1 VSVNPKHAAN
11 SIDSRV
17 KSPQPRKQKKSYLQ
31 SALLIKNDL
40 VNENTATMA
49 DEQSLARKLTERATK
64 RVNELTSSGKNHD
77 GDGASIVE
85 ADFSHLALKPDHI
98 ARPCWVCPDGTIYLE
113 AFHDLYAQA
122 YDFLVA
128 IAEPVA
134 RPEFVHQYK
143 LTPFTLYAAV
153 ATNIETKSIITVLER
168 LSKNKLPTEVDKFI
182 KDCTSKYG
190 KVKLVLRHNKFYV
203 ESEYPS
209 VLKELLRDKIIDQAR
224 VKDDGDTVGED
235 GFVTTTKAEEMKE
248 NLTLLR
254 DPDEDSDDDDD
265 GVDGGRGQGG
275 GQPKTVVSFQVRPF
289 VVSVWVC
296 VCACL
301 VSCCEPFCLKFVI

>member
-1 VSVNPKHAAN
+1 
-11 SIDSRV
+11 
-17 KSPQPRKQKKSYLQ
+17 
-31 SALLIKNDL
+31 
-40 VNENTATMA
+40 MA

-64 RVNELTSSGKNHD
+64 RVDELTSSGKKND
-77 GDGASIVE
+77 GSNTTIVE
-85 ADFSHLALKPDHI
+85 ADFSQLALKPDHI
-98 ARPCWVCPDGTIYLE
+98 RRPCWVCPDGTIYLE
-113 AFHDLYAQA
+113 AFHDLYLQA

-134 RPEFVHQYK
+134 RPEFIHQYK

-168 LSKNKLPTEVDKFI
+168 LSKNKLPVEVEKFI
-182 KDCTSKYG
+182 RDCTSKYG

-254 DPDEDSDDDDD
+254 DPDEDSDDDEDD
-265 GVDGGRGQGG
+265 GEDGGGRGQSG
-275 GQPKTVVSFQVRPF
+275 GQPKTVVSFQVRMRYFSIRFDVATIMESSSNIFIRDHSHPF
-289 VVSVWVC
+289 
-296 VCACL
+296 L
-301 VSCCEPFCLKFVI
+301 D